1 MKFNIKIKIFLFV
14 LFLPMGFIYSWGEK
28 GHQVISKNAVM
39 LLPKEMASFNAWK
52 DYMVEHASDADIR
65 RKTDKTEAPRHYID
79 IDFYKEF
86 LNGNMI
92 ENQDELISKYG
103 DSTVTAN
110 GILPWTTQ
118 ETLNSLTV
126 ALKEKNRDKALIYA
140 ADLGHYVADGHQP
153 MHTTVNYN
161 GQLTDQKGVH
171 FRYEVTMV
179 DMHIDTLEDVVDSS
193 NINYIKDPLS
203 FIFNYISNANSVNNV
218 LLDADKLAHQETGST
233 ESDDY
238 YRIMWFRTK
247 YVTEMQFKTAEEDLS
262 SLLYTA
268 WVNAGKPT
276 FSDIN

>member
-161 GQLTDQKGVH
+161 GQLTNQEGVH

-179 DMHIDTLEDVVDSS
+179 DMHIDTLEDVIDSS
-193 NINYIKDPLS
+193 NINYIKNPLS

-238 YRIMWFRTK
+238 YRILWFRTR

>member
-28 GHQVISKNAVM
+28 GHQVISKNAVL
-39 LLPKEMASFNAWK
+39 LLPKEMASFKAWK
-52 DYMVEHASDADIR
+52 EYMVEHASDADIR

-92 ENQDELISKYG
+92 ENEDELISKYG

-203 FIFNYISNANSVNNV
+203 FIFNYISNANSVNDV

>member
-1 MKFNIKIKIFLFV
+1 MKFNIKIKIFLFAV
-14 LFLPMGFIYSWGEK
+14 FLPMGFIYSWGEK
-28 GHQVISKNAVM
+28 GHQVISKNAVL
-39 LLPKEMASFNAWK
+39 LLPKEMASFKAWK
-52 DYMVEHASDADIR
+52 EYMVEHASDADIR

-92 ENQDELISKYG
+92 ENEDELISKYG

-203 FIFNYISNANSVNNV
+203 FIFNYISNANSVNDV